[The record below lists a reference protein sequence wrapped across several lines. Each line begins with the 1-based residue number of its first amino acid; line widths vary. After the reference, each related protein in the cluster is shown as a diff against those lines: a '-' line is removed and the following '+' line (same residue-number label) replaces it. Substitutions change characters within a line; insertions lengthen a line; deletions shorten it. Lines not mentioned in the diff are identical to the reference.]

1 MIVTPHTARS
11 AEAHSQSPTRPL
23 AITHISQLRQL
34 FTQFQ
39 RRFSQRRPFG
49 ARMHARHSTVGHLR
63 RLDT

>member
-39 RRFSQRRPFG
+39 RRLF
-49 ARMHARHSTVGHLR
+49 
-63 RLDT
+63 